1 MNAPASSAAHD
12 RLARLD
18 RYLQEDPAN
27 PELLAD
33 AFETALACAQQDR
46 ALEYVEMAERRA
58 LDPTGWMFRRARL
71 CIARKDLD
79 HAAELLERVRERA
92 GDQPVLAH
100 DLAYVRLLQ
109 GDFAGCRSLLQPW
122 LHAGR
127 DEPAD
132 TGAPDVQEAVQVLW
146 LRATHHL
153 HQLDEAWEFVSAK
166 NGVGDLRPAAQGV
179 ASLIAVDRG
188 DFQAARSLAD
198 AALAVAGGP
207 VEALVARAMVA
218 LALGEH
224 ETATKLLQRALERN
238 PEDGRTWSALGFASL
253 QARDLHMARQH
264 LERAVRTLP
273 DHIGTWHA
281 LGWTRLLQG
290 DRAGALQ
297 VFEQALALDRNF
309 AESHGALGLVLALT
323 GDQARANH
331 HLDLADGLDRGNVTG
346 RYARALLAG
355 EAGDVEKLNELAM
368 RLLDR
373 PGLFGGK
380 LSDALIRD

>member
-18 RYLQEDPAN
+18 RYLQQDPAN

-46 ALEYVEMAERRA
+46 ALGYVEMAERQA
-58 LDPTGWMFRRARL
+58 LDPARWTFRRARL

-79 HAAELLERVRERA
+79 QAAGLLERLRERA
-92 GDQPVLAH
+92 GDHPVLAH
-100 DLAYVRLLQ
+100 DLGYVRLLQ
-109 GDFAGCRSLLQPW
+109 GDFAACRSLLQPW
-122 LHAGR
+122 LRVGR

-132 TGAPDVQEAVQVLW
+132 TTAPDVQEAVQVLW
-146 LRATHHL
+146 LRAMHRL
-153 HQLDEAWEFVSAK
+153 HALDEAWEFVSEKSAT
-166 NGVGDLRPAAQGV
+166 GDLRPAAQGV
-179 ASLIAVDRG
+179 ASLIAVDRD
-188 DFQAARSLAD
+188 DFPAARSLAD
-198 AALAVAGGP
+198 AALAVAGEQ

-218 LALGEH
+218 LALSEP

-253 QARDLHMARQH
+253 QARDLQMAREH

-297 VFEQALALDRNF
+297 AFEQALALDRNF
-309 AESHGALGLVLALT
+309 AESHGALGLLLALN
-323 GDQARANH
+323 GDQVHANH
-331 HLDLADGLDRGNVTG
+331 HLDLADRLDRGNLTG

-355 EAGDVEKLNELAM
+355 EAGDLKKLNDLAM